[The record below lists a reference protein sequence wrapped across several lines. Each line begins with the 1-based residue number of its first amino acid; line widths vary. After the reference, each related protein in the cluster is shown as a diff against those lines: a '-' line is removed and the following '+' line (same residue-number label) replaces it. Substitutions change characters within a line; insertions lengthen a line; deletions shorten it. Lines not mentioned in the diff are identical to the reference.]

1 MKIIVVGDGKV
12 GFAIAKQLDQEGHD
26 VTVIENKANVLS
38 STMNR
43 LDIVGVLGNG
53 ASLDTLLEARVSSSD
68 LLIAATSTD
77 EVNIICCLLAKK
89 LGARHTIARIRNP
102 EYSNTVRVIKDELGL
117 SMSINPEQAA
127 AQEILRALRFSN
139 SIKVSSFAKGRI
151 ELAEIRITEENPM
164 MDMRVMDIQRRLKS
178 EVLFVAIQRKD
189 EVLIPRGDTVIHQ
202 NDRLTLTGSTKQL
215 EKFFKTIGVLNN
227 REVHEVMIV
236 GGGRITYYLT
246 SMLLDLG
253 MDVKIIEMKKEKC
266 INLVEKFPQATI
278 IHGDGTDHE
287 LLLSESLEEMDAFV
301 ALTDN
306 DEENVIIS
314 MFAQSH
320 GVNHVLPKINRVSLG
335 FLLEKLGLEN
345 SITPKFIT
353 ANQIVQY
360 VRAMQNTVGSN
371 VESLIKIVNDK
382 VEALEFRVRDNC
394 RFIGVPIKDLNFRP
408 GILVAYVTH
417 KGVSKVARGDT
428 RIQLSDTVIIVS
440 QVAGL
445 RDIND
450 LLS

>member
-12 GFAIAKQLDQEGHD
+12 GFAIAKQLNQEGHD
-26 VTVIENKANVLS
+26 ITVVENKSSVLS
-38 STMNR
+38 STMNQ
-43 LDIVGVLGNG
+43 LDIVGVQGNG
-53 ASLDTLLEARVSSSD
+53 ASLDTLMEARVSSSD

-102 EYSNTVRVIKDELGL
+102 EYSNTVRLIKDELGL

-127 AQEILRALRFSN
+127 AREILRAIRFSN

-151 ELAEIRITEENPM
+151 ELAEVKIKENSPLSNMRIC
-164 MDMRVMDIQRRLKS
+164 DINRRMKS
-178 EVLFVAIQRKD
+178 EVLFVAVQRNG
-189 EVLIPRGDTVIHQ
+189 EVIIPNGNTVIYEK
-202 NDRLTLTGSTKQL
+202 DRVTLTGSTTQL
-215 EKFFKTIGVLNN
+215 EKFFIKVGILSN
-227 REVHEVMIV
+227 RTVNEVMIV

-246 SMLLDLG
+246 NMLLELG
-253 MDVKIIEMKKEKC
+253 MDVKIIEINKDKC
-266 INLVEKFPQATI
+266 ISLVEKFPQATV

-287 LLLSESLEEMDAFV
+287 LLLSESLEEMDAFI

-320 GVNHVLPKINRVSLG
+320 GVTHVLPKVNRVSLG
-335 FLLEKLGLEN
+335 FLLDKLGLEN

-371 VESLIKIVNDK
+371 VESLIKLVDDK
-382 VEALEFRVRDNC
+382 LEALEFRVRDNC
-394 RFIGVPIKDLNFRP
+394 RFIDVPIKDLNIRE
-408 GILVAYVTH
+408 GIIIAYVTH
-417 KGVSKVARGDT
+417 KGVSKVATGDT
-428 RIQLSDTVIIVS
+428 RIQLSDTVIIIS
-440 QVAGL
+440 KVAGL

>member
-12 GFAIAKQLDQEGHD
+12 GFAIAKQLNQEGHD
-26 VTVIENKANVLS
+26 ITVVENKANVLS
-38 STMNR
+38 STMNQ
-43 LDIVGVLGNG
+43 LDIVGVQGNG

-102 EYSNTVRVIKDELGL
+102 EYNNTVRLIKDELGL

-127 AQEILRALRFSN
+127 AREILRAIRFSN

-151 ELAEIRITEENPM
+151 ELAEVKVTENSPLIN
-164 MDMRVMDIQRRLKS
+164 MRVVDINRRFKT
-178 EVLFVAIQRKD
+178 EVLFVTILRD
-189 EVLIPRGDTVIHQ
+189 GEVIIPNGNTVIYA
-202 NDRLTLTGSTKQL
+202 NDRLTLTGSTTQL
-215 EKFFKTIGVLNN
+215 ERFFIKIGILSDRTVN
-227 REVHEVMIV
+227 EVMIV

-246 SMLLDLG
+246 SMLLELG
-253 MDVKIIEMKKEKC
+253 MAVKIIELNKEKC
-266 INLVEKFPQATI
+266 INLVEKFPQATV

-287 LLLSESLEEMDAFV
+287 LLLSESLEEMDAFI

-306 DEENVIIS
+306 DEENVIS

-320 GVNHVLPKINRVSLG
+320 GVTHVLPKVNRVSLG

-371 VESLIKIVNDK
+371 VESLIKLVDDK

-394 RFIGVPIKDLNFRP
+394 RFIDVPIKDLNIRK
-408 GILVAYVTH
+408 GIIIPYVTH
-417 KGVSKVARGDT
+417 KGVSKVATGDM
-428 RIQLSDTVIIVS
+428 RIQLSDTVIIIS
-440 QVAGL
+440 KVAGL

>member
-1 MKIIVVGDGKV
+1 MKIVVVGDGKV
-12 GFAIAKQLDQEGHD
+12 GFAIAKQLNQEGHD
-26 VTVIENKANVLS
+26 ITVVENKVNVLS
-38 STMNR
+38 STMNQ
-43 LDIVGVLGNG
+43 LDIVGVQGNG
-53 ASLDTLLEARVSSSD
+53 ASLDTLLEARVPSSD

-102 EYSNTVRVIKDELGL
+102 EYNNTVRLIKDELGL

-127 AQEILRALRFSN
+127 REILRAIRFSN

-151 ELAEIRITEENPM
+151 ELAEVKVTENSPLLN
-164 MDMRVMDIQRRLKS
+164 MRVVDINRRFKA
-178 EVLFVAIQRKD
+178 EVLFVTILRD
-189 EVLIPRGDTVIHQ
+189 GEVIIPNGNTVIYE
-202 NDRLTLTGSTKQL
+202 NDRLTLTGSATQL
-215 EKFFKTIGVLNN
+215 ERFFIKIGILSDRTVN
-227 REVHEVMIV
+227 EVMIV

-246 SMLLDLG
+246 RMLLELG
-253 MDVKIIEMKKEKC
+253 MAVKIIELNKDKC
-266 INLVEKFPQATI
+266 INLVEKFPQATV

-287 LLLSESLEEMDAFV
+287 LLLSESLEEMDAFI

-320 GVNHVLPKINRVSLG
+320 GVTHVLPKVNRVSLG
-335 FLLEKLGLEN
+335 FLLDKLGLEN

-371 VESLIKIVNDK
+371 VESLIKLVDDK

-394 RFIGVPIKDLNFRP
+394 RFIDVPIKDLNIRK
-408 GILVAYVTH
+408 GIIIAYITH
-417 KGVSKVARGDT
+417 KGVSKVATGDT
-428 RIQLSDTVIIVS
+428 RIQLSDTVIIIS
-440 QVAGL
+440 KVAGL

>member
-1 MKIIVVGDGKV
+1 
-12 GFAIAKQLDQEGHD
+12 
-26 VTVIENKANVLS
+26 
-38 STMNR
+38 MNQ
-43 LDIVGVLGNG
+43 LDIVGVQGNG
-53 ASLDTLLEARVSSSD
+53 ASLDTLLEARVPSSD

-77 EVNIICCLLAKK
+77 EVNIIICCLLAKK

-102 EYSNTVRVIKDELGL
+102 EYNNTVRLIKDELGL

-127 AQEILRALRFSN
+127 AREILRAIRFSN

-151 ELAEIRITEENPM
+151 ELAEVKVTENSPLIN
-164 MDMRVMDIQRRLKS
+164 MRVVDINRRFKT
-178 EVLFVAIQRKD
+178 EVLFVTILRD
-189 EVLIPRGDTVIHQ
+189 GEVIIPNGNTVIYE
-202 NDRLTLTGSTKQL
+202 NDRLTLTGSTTQL
-215 EKFFKTIGVLNN
+215 ERFFIKIGILSDRTVN
-227 REVHEVMIV
+227 EVMIV

-246 SMLLDLG
+246 SMLLELG
-253 MDVKIIEMKKEKC
+253 MAVKIIELNKEKC
-266 INLVEKFPQATI
+266 INLVEKFPQATV

-287 LLLSESLEEMDAFV
+287 LLLSESLEEMDAFI

-320 GVNHVLPKINRVSLG
+320 GVTHVLPKVNRVSLG

-371 VESLIKIVNDK
+371 VESLIKLVDDK

-394 RFIGVPIKDLNFRP
+394 RFIDVPIKDLNIRK
-408 GILVAYVTH
+408 GIIIAYVTH
-417 KGVSKVARGDT
+417 KGVSKVATGDM
-428 RIQLSDTVIIVS
+428 RIQLSDTVIIIS
-440 QVAGL
+440 KVAGL

>member
-12 GFAIAKQLDQEGHD
+12 GFAIAKQLNQEGHD
-26 VTVIENKANVLS
+26 ITVVENKANVLS
-38 STMNR
+38 STMNQ
-43 LDIVGVLGNG
+43 LDIVGVQGNG
-53 ASLDTLLEARVSSSD
+53 ASLDTLLEARVPSSD

-102 EYSNTVRVIKDELGL
+102 EYNNTVRLIKDELGL

-127 AQEILRALRFSN
+127 AREILRAIRFSN

-151 ELAEIRITEENPM
+151 ELAEVKVTENSPLIN
-164 MDMRVMDIQRRLKS
+164 MRVVDINRRFKT
-178 EVLFVAIQRKD
+178 EVLFVTILRD
-189 EVLIPRGDTVIHQ
+189 GEVIIPNGNTVIYE
-202 NDRLTLTGSTKQL
+202 NDRLTLTGSTTQL
-215 EKFFKTIGVLNN
+215 ERFFIKIGILSDRTVN
-227 REVHEVMIV
+227 EVMIV

-246 SMLLDLG
+246 SMLLELG
-253 MDVKIIEMKKEKC
+253 MAVKIIELNKEKC
-266 INLVEKFPQATI
+266 INLVEKFPQATV

-287 LLLSESLEEMDAFV
+287 LLLSESLEEMDAFI

-306 DEENVIIS
+306 DENVIIS

-320 GVNHVLPKINRVSLG
+320 GVTHVLPKVNRVSLG

-371 VESLIKIVNDK
+371 VESLIKLVDDK

-394 RFIGVPIKDLNFRP
+394 RFIDVPIKDLNIRK
-408 GILVAYVTH
+408 GIIIAYVTH
-417 KGVSKVARGDT
+417 KGASKVATGDM
-428 RIQLSDTVIIVS
+428 RIQLSDTVIIIS
-440 QVAGL
+440 KVAGL